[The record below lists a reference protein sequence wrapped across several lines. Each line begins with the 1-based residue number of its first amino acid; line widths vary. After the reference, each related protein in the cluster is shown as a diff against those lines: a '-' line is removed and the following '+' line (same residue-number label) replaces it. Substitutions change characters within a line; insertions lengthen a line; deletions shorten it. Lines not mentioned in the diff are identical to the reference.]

1 MDLIGKITWISM
13 FLTPLV
19 TVPIVWKLTDWAKW
33 KRVIVGLLLAAVTS
47 IILFQVSMAIIFR
60 DGMGPG

>member
-1 MDLIGKITWISM
+1 M

>member
-19 TVPIVWKLTDWAKW
+19 TVPVVWKLTDWAKW
-33 KRVIVGLLLAAVTS
+33 KRVIVALLLAVVTS
-47 IILFQVSMAIIFR
+47 IILYQVSMEIIFR